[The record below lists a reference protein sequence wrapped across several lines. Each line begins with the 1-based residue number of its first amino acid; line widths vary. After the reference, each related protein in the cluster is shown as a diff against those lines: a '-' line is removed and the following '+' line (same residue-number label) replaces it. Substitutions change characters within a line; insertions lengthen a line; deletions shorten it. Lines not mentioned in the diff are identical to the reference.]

1 MSCQKKYTAP
11 EVTEQATKLIEKEWE
26 EQVLK
31 RLPAETEEQA
41 FRLRAFVRCR
51 EIKSVGDLLRALLA
65 SVLCAHSFRHLG
77 SWAVLIGLAN
87 ISEAAWRKRLRQANA
102 WLLWLLGALLVGPQ
116 VAVSSQTVSPAIGRV
131 LLVDATRLKIVG
143 GTGDDWRV
151 HSAYDV
157 RASRL
162 IQVHVT
168 DQHTAESLQHFQLQ
182 RFDLLI
188 ADRGYG
194 YRKNIAYA
202 YQQQAFVVLRF
213 APSTCPLV
221 DRRGQPLD
229 VVKWL
234 KHVKRG
240 IHCRNA
246 WCVYEGKKYHVR
258 IIASALPPEKAAEAR
273 KRREQEAK
281 KKGKQLQP
289 DTLFLVG
296 WRLLITNLPK
306 RPWSY
311 KRIIQLY
318 RARWQIELLFKRMKQ
333 IMHMHVIRSKTL
345 QGSESSLLAWL
356 VAWALQEQE
365 AHEARA
371 ILNFV
376 HHCLNSSA
384 LDMPDGELSPW
395 LLTAICMQTLLLTV
409 QGYWTRT
416 RRDLCLPYLQRF
428 LYGSPR
434 KRRLQSHQVCALLDK
449 LAPISSV

>member
-1 MSCQKKYTAP
+1 MSYQKKYTAP
-11 EVTEQATKLIEKEWE
+11 EVTEQAAKLIDKEWE
-26 EQVLK
+26 EQVLT

-65 SVLCAHSFRHLG
+65 YVLCVHSFRQLG
-77 SWAVLIGLAN
+77 SWAVLLGIAN
-87 ISEAAWRKRLRQANA
+87 ISDTAWRKRLKQANA
-102 WLLWLLGALLVGPQ
+102 WLLWLLAALLAGPQ
-116 VAVSSQTVSPAIGRV
+116 VPGEQRTSSTLGRIM
-131 LLVDATRLKIVG
+131 LVDGTRLKQVG

-157 RASRL
+157 RERRL

-168 DQHTAESLQHFQLQ
+168 DKHTAESLQHFQLQ

-202 YQQQAFVVLRF
+202 YQQQAYVILRF
-213 APSTCPLV
+213 VPSTCPLL
-221 DRRGQPLD
+221 DRYGQPLD
-229 VVKWL
+229 VVAWL

-240 IHCRNA
+240 IHSRNA

-273 KRREQEAK
+273 KKREQEAK

-296 WRLLITNLPK
+296 WTLLITNLPK

-311 KRIIQLY
+311 KHIIQLY

-333 IMHMHVIRSKTL
+333 VMSMHMIRSKTPKCC
-345 QGSESSLLAWL
+345 ESGLLAWL
-356 VAWALQEQE
+356 VIWALQEQE
-365 AHEARA
+365 AHEARG
-371 ILNFV
+371 ILQHV
-376 HHCLNSSA
+376 HQYLDSPA
-384 LDMPDGELSPW
+384 LDIPEGELSPW
-395 LLTAICMQTLLLTV
+395 LLTRICMQTLLITI
-409 QGYWTRT
+409 QGHWTRA
-416 RRDLCLPYLQRF
+416 RRDLCLPDIQRF
-428 LYGSPR
+428 LYGSKR
-434 KRRLQSHQVCALLDK
+434 LRRLQSNQVCSLLDK
-449 LAPISSV
+449 LAPISSA